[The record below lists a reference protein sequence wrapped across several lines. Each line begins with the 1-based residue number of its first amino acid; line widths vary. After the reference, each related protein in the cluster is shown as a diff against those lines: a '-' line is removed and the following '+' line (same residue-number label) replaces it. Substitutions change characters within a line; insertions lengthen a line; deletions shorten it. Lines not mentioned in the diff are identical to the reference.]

1 MESPLTESADLPWLT
16 TGRTK
21 LLQGGHKHHC
31 LLITGPPA
39 IGKYLLA
46 LDLVNRLLCE
56 NPAEGGAC
64 GSCWAC
70 HLVSG
75 SIHPDLHI
83 LMPETY
89 DESDD
94 STLLNHAHR
103 YLDTGQSSQKR
114 KPSSQISVDNA
125 RLLSDALLGTSRI
138 GGRKVAL
145 VLAADTLNRN
155 AANAML
161 KVLEEPVGT
170 THFIL
175 VSSYPY
181 RLPSTIHSRCV
192 RVECQGPSS
201 KDISTWLRARHP
213 VQEKQLSALLLSGLG
228 PIELDEVLQNEELKP
243 INALI
248 TYCMGDDDEIPHGL
262 GLAARCANIG
272 LERALTILQSM
283 ALATVR
289 ESAKGQ
295 TPAAGRGLFQD
306 VKFSLRAFHKL
317 GLARERVR
325 SAVDDQLALE
335 DICAWMCGGHSQP

>member
-1 MESPLTESADLPWLT
+1 MIESADFPWLIA
-16 TGRTK
+16 GREK

-46 LDLVNRLLCE
+46 LDTAKHLLCE
-56 NPAEGGAC
+56 NSAEVGAC
-64 GSCWAC
+64 GSCRAC
-70 HLVSG
+70 HLVLG
-75 SIHPDLHI
+75 SMHPDLHI

-89 DESDD
+89 DEHDD
-94 STLLNHAHR
+94 STLLNHAQR
-103 YLDTGQSSQKR
+103 YLDAGQSSQQR
-114 KPSSQISVDNA
+114 KPSSQISVDSA

-138 GGRKVAL
+138 GGPKVAL

-161 KVLEEPVGT
+161 KVLEEPIGT

-175 VSSYPY
+175 VTSYPY

-192 RVECQGPSS
+192 RVACQGPSS
-201 KDISTWLRARHP
+201 KDTSTWLSARHP
-213 VQEKQLSALLLSGLG
+213 IEKKQLSALLMSGLG
-228 PIELDEVLQNEELKP
+228 PIELDEALENEDLKP
-243 INALI
+243 ISALI
-248 TYCMGDDDEIPHGL
+248 TYCMGDDGEIPHGL

-289 ESAKGQ
+289 EFAKGE
-295 TPAAGRGLFQD
+295 TPTAGKGLFQD
-306 VKFSLRAFHKL
+306 VQFSLRAFHKL
-317 GLARERVR
+317 GLVRERVG
-325 SAVDDQLALE
+325 SAVDEQLALE
-335 DICAWMCGGHSQP
+335 DICVWMCGAHSRP